1 MMKVE
6 QPHHQQETAMCSIPK
21 AVASIKS
28 AVAQAIPAR
37 VIERACQQI
46 GHRYRKRDLDPVV
59 TTHLFLEQVLNGNA
73 SIAELRRLSKR
84 DFNLSGY
91 CQSRIRLP
99 LALPLLLQRLVADT
113 AESDGDTPDTR
124 WRGHRVFV
132 PDGSSFSMPDTEELR
147 NYFGQPTGQAEG
159 CGFPVAH
166 LMALFD
172 VKRGY
177 LLEATAQPLFT
188 HDLSRAPSV
197 QARLAASDVLGD
209 RAFGTY
215 AHLALCQKNHVH
227 GLFRAHQHII
237 VNFRTG
243 RPHNEPGRKAV
254 SGRPRSRWLE
264 KLGRRDQL
272 VEYYKPKD
280 CPSWLTPEQY
290 AALPEKMIVRELRY
304 KVKVPGYRTREVT
317 LVTTLLD
324 PVKYPAEELARLYGL
339 RWQAETNL
347 RHLKQTMKMD
357 VLRCET
363 VAGVQKE
370 LAVFAVVYN
379 LVRRVMEEAGH
390 RQGVE
395 PNRISFADAWR
406 WLQNAE
412 RGEELPELI
421 VNPDR
426 SGRVQPRVKKRRP
439 KKYKLMT
446 QPRAVLLQALLQQKD
461 AA

>member
-1 MMKVE
+1 
-6 QPHHQQETAMCSIPK
+6 MCSIPK

-28 AVAQAIPAR
+28 AVAQAIPAQ
-37 VIERACQQI
+37 VIERLCRQL
-46 GHRYRKRDLDPVV
+46 GHRWRKRQLDPVLTV
-59 TTHLFLEQVLNGNA
+59 HLFLEQVLHGNA
-73 SIAELRRLSKR
+73 SIAHLRRLSKR
-84 DFNLSGY
+84 DFNPSAY

-99 LALPLLLQRLVADT
+99 LPLFRLLQGAVADT
-113 AESDGDTPDTR
+113 VESDGDGLDTR
-124 WRGHRVFV
+124 WLGHRAFLL
-132 PDGSSFSMPDTEELR
+132 DGSSFSMPDTEELQK
-147 NYFGQPTGQAEG
+147 YFGHPTGQADG
-159 CGFPVAH
+159 CSFPVAH

-172 VKRGY
+172 AKRGY

-188 HDLSRAPSV
+188 HDLSQVAGMH
-197 QARLAASDVLGD
+197 ARLASGDVLVGD

-215 AHLALCQKNHVH
+215 AHLALCRQQDIH
-227 GLFRAHQHII
+227 GLFRAHQHTI
-237 VNFRTG
+237 VDFRPG
-243 RPHNEPGRKAV
+243 RPHNEPGRKRVA
-254 SGRPRSRWLE
+254 GRPRSRWLK

-272 VEYYKPKD
+272 VEYHKPKE
-280 CPSWLTPEQY
+280 CPEWLTPEQY
-290 AALPEKMIVRELRY
+290 AALPEKVTVRELRY
-304 KVKVPGYRTREVT
+304 KVKCPGYRTREVT

-324 PVKYPAEELARLYGL
+324 PEKYPAEELARLYGL

-347 RHLKQTMKMD
+347 RHLKETMKMD

-363 VAGVQKE
+363 VEGVQKE
-370 LAVFAVVYN
+370 LAMFAVVYN

-406 WLQNAE
+406 WLQNAR
-412 RGEELPELI
+412 RGETLPELV

-426 SGRVQPRVKKRRP
+426 PGRVQPRVKKRRP

-446 QPRAVLLQALLQQKD
+446 RPRAELLQALFQQQP

>member
-1 MMKVE
+1 
-6 QPHHQQETAMCSIPK
+6 MCSIPK
-21 AVASIKS
+21 ALASIKS
-28 AVAQAIPAR
+28 AVSEPIPAA
-37 VIERACQQI
+37 VIEHACRQI

-59 TTHLFLEQVLNGNA
+59 TTHLFLQQVLNGNA
-73 SIAELRRLSKR
+73 SIAHLRRLSKR
-84 DFNLSGY
+84 DFNLSAY

-99 LALPLLLQRLVADT
+99 LGLFLLLQRLVADT
-113 AESDGDTPDTR
+113 VESDGDDADTR
-124 WRGHRVFV
+124 WLGHRVFV

-147 NYFGQPTGQAEG
+147 NYFGQPTGQADG

-166 LMALFD
+166 LTALFD

-188 HDLSRAPSV
+188 HDLSQAV
-197 QARLAASDVLGD
+197 GVHARLSLGDVLVGD

-215 AHLALCQKNHVH
+215 AHLALCHKGQIH

-237 VNFRTG
+237 IDFRPG

-254 SGRPRSRWLE
+254 AGRPRSRWLAR
-264 KLGRRDQL
+264 LGRRDQL
-272 VEYYKPKD
+272 VEYYKPKE

-290 AALPEKMIVRELRY
+290 AALPEKIMVRELRY

-347 RHLKQTMKMD
+347 RHLKETMKMD

-363 VAGVQKE
+363 VEGVQKE

-379 LVRRVMEEAGH
+379 LVRRVMEEAGE

-395 PNRISFADAWR
+395 ANRISFADAWR
-406 WLQNAE
+406 WLQNAR
-412 RGEELPELI
+412 RGEALPELI

-426 SGRVQPRVKKRRP
+426 PGRVQPRVKKRRG

-446 QPRAVLLQALLQQKD
+446 QPRAVLLQALLHQKD